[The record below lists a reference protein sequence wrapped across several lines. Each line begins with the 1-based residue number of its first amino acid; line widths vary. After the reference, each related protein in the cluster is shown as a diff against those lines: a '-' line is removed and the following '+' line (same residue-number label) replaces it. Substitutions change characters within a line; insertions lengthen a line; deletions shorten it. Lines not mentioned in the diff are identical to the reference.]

1 MSNNGR
7 AFPVLSLVYNLF
19 AIPYNFFIG
28 FLVGVA
34 APAAVIAAMVYG
46 IRFLTGKMPFPSL
59 QQDAEEEE
67 RRLSIELVA
76 PEVIGDLFA
85 SERERIMDEL
95 ASLRAEFKAM
105 RQEFAAEE
113 AAEAPAEESQGA

>member
-1 MSNNGR
+1 MSNNDR
-7 AFPVLSLVYNLF
+7 TFPVLSLVYNLF

-34 APAAVIAAMVYG
+34 APAAAIAAMVFG

-67 RRLSIELVA
+67 RRLSIELVS
-76 PEVIGDLFA
+76 PEIIGDLFA
-85 SERERIMDEL
+85 TERERIMDEL
-95 ASLRAEFKAM
+95 GSLRAEFKAM
-105 RQEFAAEE
+105 RQEFEAEE
-113 AAEAPAEESQGA
+113 AAGESGEA

>member
-7 AFPVLSLVYNLF
+7 AFPVLSLVFNLF

-34 APAAVIAAMVYG
+34 APAAVIAAIVYG

-59 QQDAEEEE
+59 KQDAEDEE
-67 RRLSIELVA
+67 RSLSIELVA

-113 AAEAPAEESQGA
+113 AAEASAQEP